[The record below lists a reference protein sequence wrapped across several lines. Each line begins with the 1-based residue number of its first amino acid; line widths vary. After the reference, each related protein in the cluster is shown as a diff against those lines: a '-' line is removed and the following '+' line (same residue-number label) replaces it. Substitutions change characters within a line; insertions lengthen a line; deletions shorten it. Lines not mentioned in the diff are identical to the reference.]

1 MANRQ
6 RRTEEAARASRRS
19 RMELGGELREAR
31 LSAGLTLAACA
42 VRLGWSRQ
50 RWARIEQARC
60 QRFAV
65 DDLHRMAAVLGLAV
79 NVRCYPVGPPLRDIG
94 QLAVIARLRPR
105 LASTWKVRL
114 EAPLPIAG
122 DRRAFDLLPELRT
135 ITIAVEVMTRLR
147 DVQAQLRTVNLKW
160 RDGRATRLVIV
171 IAATHLNRRA
181 LGGANRVLDDDF
193 PLGTR
198 AILAAFAAG
207 RDPGANGIVLL

>member
-1 MANRQ
+1 
-6 RRTEEAARASRRS
+6 
-19 RMELGGELREAR
+19 MELGGELREAR
-31 LSAGLTLAACA
+31 VAAGLTLAACA

-60 QRFAV
+60 PGFAL

-79 NVRCYPVGPPLRDIG
+79 NIRCYPVGPPLRDIG

-105 LASTWKVRL
+105 LAPTWKVRL
-114 EAPLPIAG
+114 
-122 DRRAFDLLPELRT
+122 AFDLLLELKP
-135 ITIAVEVMTRLR
+135 ITVAVEVITRLR
-147 DVQAQLRTVNLKW
+147 DVQAQLRIANLKW

-181 LGGANRVLDDDF
+181 LGGASGVLDDDF

-207 RDPGANGIVLL
+207 RDPGANGIALL